1 MVENGI
7 KILMMK
13 TYSKTQLAR
22 KYGISYNTFKKW
34 LIAIPEIKIEPAKR
48 LLTPKEIDIIYNH
61 YGIPD

>member
-1 MVENGI
+1 
-7 KILMMK
+7 MMK

-48 LLTPKEIDIIYNH
+48 LLTPKEIDIIYKH